1 MPCQDKSMGA
11 TRALGRITVIAAALA
26 AAWAFFIEPN
36 YFTVRREVIA
46 RPNQKLLRILHL
58 SDLHLTRKTKG
69 LQNWLRTLEAE
80 DPDLVVLT
88 GDLIAEAAAIDPLL
102 DALEPLFDRPG
113 VFVLGSNDYFAP
125 VLKNPAKY
133 LQSDSGERSHGAE
146 LPWQN
151 LVSTLESR
159 GWINLTNSETIIE
172 IDGIKVQ
179 IKGVDDPHL
188 NRDDFSLIAEEFDDV
203 DLKLAIAHA
212 PYLRVLNQ
220 FADLGAE
227 LILAGHTHGGQLR
240 VPGYGALV
248 TNCDLDRSKAR
259 GLHPHVSPT
268 GNSTIFNVSAGL
280 GTNPYTPVRF
290 ACRPEAVMLTVGVD
304 D

>member
-1 MPCQDKSMGA
+1 MGL
-11 TRALGRITVIAAALA
+11 TRALTRLTVIAGVLA
-26 AAWAFFIEPN
+26 AAWAYFIEPN
-36 YFTVRREVIA
+36 YFTIRREVIA

-69 LQNWLRTLEAE
+69 LQGWLRKLEAE

-88 GDLIAEAAAIDPLL
+88 GDLIAEAQALNPLL

-113 VFVLGSNDYFAP
+113 VFVLGSNDYYAP

-133 LQSDSGERSHGAE
+133 LMNDDGERNHGAE

-151 LVSTLESR
+151 LISLLEAR
-159 GWINLTNSETIIE
+159 GWINLTNTETVID
-172 IDGIKVQ
+172 IDGVKVQ

-188 NRDDFSLIAEEFDDV
+188 NRDDFSSIDQSYSDV
-203 DLKLAIAHA
+203 DFKLAIAHA
-212 PYLRVLNQ
+212 PYLRVLDN
-220 FADLGAE
+220 FTNLGAE

-248 TNCDLDRSKAR
+248 TNCDLDKKRAR
-259 GLHPHVSPT
+259 GLHPHISNA
-268 GNSTIFNVSAGL
+268 GNTSVINISAGL
-280 GTNPYTPVRF
+280 GTNPFTPVRF

-304 D
+304 K

>member
-1 MPCQDKSMGA
+1 MGL
-11 TRALGRITVIAAALA
+11 TRALTRLTVIAGVLA
-26 AAWAFFIEPN
+26 ATWAYFIEPN
-36 YFTVRREVIA
+36 YFTIRREVIA

-69 LQNWLRTLEAE
+69 LQSWLRKLEAE

-88 GDLIAEAAAIDPLL
+88 GDLIAEAQALDPLL

-133 LQSDSGERSHGAE
+133 LMTDDGKRNHGAE
-146 LPWQN
+146 LPWRN
-151 LVSTLESR
+151 LVDLLEAR
-159 GWINLTNSETIIE
+159 GWINLTNTETVIE
-172 IDGIKVQ
+172 IDGVKIQ

-188 NRDDFSLIAEEFDDV
+188 NRDDFSSINHNYQDADF
-203 DLKLAIAHA
+203 KLAIAHA
-212 PYLRVLNQ
+212 PYLRVLDN
-220 FADLGAE
+220 FTDLGAE

-248 TNCDLDRSKAR
+248 TNCDLDKKRAR
-259 GLHPHVSPT
+259 GLHPHISKA
-268 GNSTIFNVSAGL
+268 GNTSVINISAGL
-280 GTNPYTPVRF
+280 GTNPFTPVRF
-290 ACRPEAVMLTVGVD
+290 ACRPEAVMLTIGVD
-304 D
+304 N

>member
-1 MPCQDKSMGA
+1 MGL
-11 TRALGRITVIAAALA
+11 TRTLTRLTVIAGVLA
-26 AAWAFFIEPN
+26 AAWAYFIEPN
-36 YFTVRREVIA
+36 YFTIRREVIA

-58 SDLHLTRKTKG
+58 SDLHLTAKTKG
-69 LQNWLRTLEAE
+69 LQSWLRKLEAE

-88 GDLIAEAAAIDPLL
+88 GDLIAEAQALDPLL

-133 LQSDSGERSHGAE
+133 LMTDDGERNHGAE
-146 LPWQN
+146 LPWRN
-151 LVSTLESR
+151 LVSLLEAR
-159 GWINLTNSETIIE
+159 GWINLTNTETVIE
-172 IDGIKVQ
+172 IDGVKIQ

-188 NRDDFSLIAEEFDDV
+188 NRDDFSSINDSFQDV
-203 DLKLAIAHA
+203 DYKLAIAHA
-212 PYLRVLNQ
+212 PYLRVLDN
-220 FADLGAE
+220 FTNLGAE

-248 TNCDLDRSKAR
+248 TNCDLDKKRAR
-259 GLHPHVSPT
+259 GLHPHISNA
-268 GNSTIFNVSAGL
+268 GNTSVINISAGL
-280 GTNPYTPVRF
+280 GTNPFTPVRF

-304 D
+304 N

>member
-1 MPCQDKSMGA
+1 MGV
-11 TRALGRITVIAAALA
+11 TRTLSRISVIAAVLA
-26 AAWAFFIEPN
+26 AAWAYFIEPN
-36 YFTVRREVIA
+36 FYTVRREVIA

-58 SDLHLTRKTKG
+58 SDLHLTRKTAG

-88 GDLIAEAAAIDPLL
+88 GDLISEAAAIDPLL

-133 LQSDSGERSHGAE
+133 LKSDDGERNHGAE
-146 LPWQN
+146 LPWQD
-151 LVSTLESR
+151 LVSVLEAR
-159 GWINLTNSETIIE
+159 GWVNLTNTQIMLE
-172 IDGIKVQ
+172 IDGIKLQ

-188 NRDDFSLIAEEFDDV
+188 NRDDFSAISDSYHGADFN
-203 DLKLAIAHA
+203 LAIAHA
-212 PYLRVLNQ
+212 PYIRVLDN
-220 FADLGAE
+220 FTDLGAQ
-227 LILAGHTHGGQLR
+227 LLLAGHTHGGQLR

-248 TNCDLDRSKAR
+248 TNCDLDTKRAR
-259 GLHPHVSPT
+259 GLHPHSSKA
-268 GNSTIFNVSAGL
+268 GNTSLLNVSAGL
-280 GTNPYTPVRF
+280 GANPFTPVRF

-304 D
+304 SLT